1 MPQAHWDHPYLANWD
16 KTDKRSYPT
25 GKHRP
30 DLGDVGSNFFPQ
42 LGAYSSNDPAVVE
55 SHMGQ
60 IRRSGAGVIV
70 FSWYPP
76 ESADPNGQPV
86 DSLLPALLEAAQGHG
101 LKVSLHIEPYQGRS
115 IKTLKRD
122 LEYVTKSY
130 GDHPA
135 FYKVK
140 TQGGRYDMMMTSY
153 SQPTNTYANL
163 LSTFFL
169 QIPPRLLRL
178 RLLHN
183 VGCGVEL
190 DAGPQGHLP
199 SQRQGRALGR
209 SVFGAV
215 GRLQAPGGDQGGVFR
230 RVLHVLCR
238 QWFQPRIV
246 VEKLEELGQVRQ
258 EERPHVLA
266 VGGSGLCRPQ
276 RTPME

>member
-16 KTDKRSYPT
+16 KTDKRRYPT

-70 FSWYPP
+70 VSWYPP

-140 TQGGRYDMMMTSY
+140 TQGGRYDRIIT
-153 SQPTNTYANL
+153 L
-163 LSTFFL
+163 LSFL
-169 QIPPRLLRL
+169 VHGHWSWASETCTEILSLSYFTSRL
-178 RLLHN
+178 
-183 VGCGVEL
+183 
-190 DAGPQGHLP
+190 
-199 SQRQGRALGR
+199 
-209 SVFGAV
+209 F
-215 GRLQAPGGDQGGVFR
+215 
-230 RVLHVLCR
+230 
-238 QWFQPRIV
+238 
-246 VEKLEELGQVRQ
+246 
-258 EERPHVLA
+258 
-266 VGGSGLCRPQ
+266 
-276 RTPME
+276 